1 MRACFFRTAHA
12 IYQPETALPFQI
24 GLCHTSQTSVDAHLS
39 NFYLTGNKG
48 NMVHR
53 MAAIQ
58 SLSVN
63 RNLSAQVHLPRLLNK
78 VGATDFKALMQDNFD
93 AVVLTMSNA
102 LRKGP
107 SDGLLRPVLENLPD
121 LPLYVLGLG
130 MQTMLNGLDD
140 LDDDMAAV
148 VRLLQEK
155 ATFIGVR
162 GHDTKRWLH
171 ENGITKAEAIG
182 CPSMFVYPLNIAHI
196 KPSVAPRKFMTSGY
210 IGRNFLEHRDN
221 RMGVLFDAFQGR
233 ECSYVFQMDLNKLE
247 SLKGR
252 VGLYNEAT
260 NELDVEAMQMA
271 IHEETGLSAP
281 FTRYYS
287 FNEVSAWRQAAAHHD
302 VFIGD
307 RIHGAVAAMQAG
319 TPALVLYA
327 DARVRELTSY
337 HGIPACSVAEFGKLG
352 VDAAVEQYLN
362 AETLQK
368 FQARYQETLQ
378 KYRKVLKQNGLSLA
392 NGNEVSAALEYL
404 KTVS

>member
-12 IYQPETALPFQI
+12 MYQPEATLPFQI
-24 GLCHTSQTSVDAHLS
+24 GLCHSSQTSVDAHLS

-63 RNLSAQVHLPRLLNK
+63 RNLSAQVHLPRLLDK
-78 VGATDFKALMQDNFD
+78 VGAAEFKQLIQRQFD
-93 AVVLTMSNA
+93 VVILTMSNA

-121 LPLYVLGLG
+121 MPLYVLGLG
-130 MQTMLNGLDD
+130 MQAMLSGIDD

-182 CPSMFVYPLNIAHI
+182 CPSMFVYPLNIARL
-196 KPSVAPRKFMTSGY
+196 KSPVSPRTFMTSGY
-210 IGRNFLEHRDN
+210 IGRNFLEHRDD

-233 ECSYVFQMDLNKLE
+233 DCSYVFQMDLNKLE
-247 SLKGR
+247 ALKGR
-252 VGLYNEAT
+252 IGVYNEAT
-260 NELDVEAMQMA
+260 NELDVQATQAA
-271 IHEETGLSAP
+271 IHEETGLTAP

-307 RIHGAVAAMQAG
+307 RIHGAVAAMQGG

-327 DARVRELTSY
+327 DARVRELTTY
-337 HGIPACSVAEFGKLG
+337 HGIPACSVAEFKRIGIEG
-352 VDAAVEQYLN
+352 AMSEYLSES
-362 AETLQK
+362 ALK
-368 FQARYQETLQ
+368 AFKSRYKDTLQ
-378 KYRKVLKQNGLSLA
+378 KYQKTLKSQRLNLA
-392 NGNEVSAALEYL
+392 NSKEITVALDL
-404 KTVS
+404 LS